1 MKRIN
6 CNICDEKEIALNDS
20 IKIDGIVYCKSCF
33 DSQFS
38 DQNNLNN
45 KLIENELDPTIC
57 SFCNKDYGQS
67 ELNKI
72 SIYCSFVLD
81 LK

>member
-1 MKRIN
+1 MKRID

-20 IKIDGIVYCKSCF
+20 IKIDGIVYCKNCF
-33 DSQFS
+33 DSHFS